1 MRDRR
6 NTVGGCAFEAQG
18 AQQMEVARP
27 SDGEAGQR
35 PRSRLQRMRSTIFGG
50 DGRDRTEERAQSSSR
65 RSTLVEAMW
74 RPQRSL
80 FNVLG
85 RRDDGARPHASED
98 DNRGY
103 GMVGSDDGE
112 SISTVRPIDRDREY
126 TPRESVEQWTN
137 YGSSLYSDNFTDTT
151 DSDTIRRQYLG
162 GPARRLSNGT
172 ASTVDMSVGLRAR
185 TLRRTSEFW
194 RRSVGNLR
202 QTAFLDSLRDVE
214 TPGQTANEAFALLNG
229 GVEVSTAVAAQE
241 PSVAEMEA
249 SRRSRT
255 VRGLS
260 SASTAAPGRF
270 SVAESDVAVAK
281 RRNKLSALSMSNL
294 LSKIGLRGTDR
305 PAAAVEDDEAI
316 SPKTAVP
323 KSTARVGRAEAFSRE
338 YRALVDVHAAAYGIY
353 ENSVLGDGDSARPS
367 DTGTRNDS
375 AAAKASAEVT
385 HKATGSAGPATASKT
400 AAARDPAVEAEIAH
414 LERMLQAK
422 PDMAST
428 RSRSSTLECEL
439 AFDPQWRPDD
449 PRGYSRRHHLSRLF
463 GSEPVDPWE
472 LNHLMPSPP
481 RPCVEHTDSKIS
493 ASRAH
498 SFRDP
503 VTSTYWPPT
512 IPSASVLQGHPSHTS
527 QVTLAQPTLT
537 LADHIQTMP
546 TCLPLTALFTH
557 IRTAYQA
564 RKNDAKQHR
573 AAIHAQRDR
582 ERRTVGLLEIA
593 LRSQQGSIDS
603 LTAADPG
610 VFFKIQADTGGRWL
624 AQTPERGR
632 GGSVGGKQ
640 RGETG
645 RGE

>member
-6 NTVGGCAFEAQG
+6 NTVGGCASEACGGHQT
-18 AQQMEVARP
+18 EVPRP
-27 SDGEAGQR
+27 SGGEVGQR
-35 PRSRLQRMRSTIFGG
+35 PQSRLQRMRSTIFGG
-50 DGRDRTEERAQSSSR
+50 DSKDRTEERAQSSSR
-65 RSTLVEAMW
+65 RSTLVGAVL
-74 RPQRSL
+74 RPRRSL
-80 FNVLG
+80 LNVLG
-85 RRDDGARPHASED
+85 RRDDAARPHVSEN

-103 GMVGSDDGE
+103 GVVGSDDGE
-112 SISTVRPIDRDREY
+112 SVSTFRPIHRDREY

-151 DSDTIRRQYLG
+151 DSDTIRGQYLG
-162 GPARRLSNGT
+162 DPARRRSNDT
-172 ASTVDMSVGLRAR
+172 ASMVNMNVGLRVR

-214 TPGQTANEAFALLNG
+214 TPGQTADEAFALLNG
-229 GVEVSTAVAAQE
+229 GVGAPPAAAAE
-241 PSVAEMEA
+241 ESGVVEMEV
-249 SRRSRT
+249 SRRSGT
-255 VRGLS
+255 AGGLS
-260 SASTAAPGRF
+260 SASTAASGRR
-270 SVAESDVAVAK
+270 SVVESDVAVAK
-281 RRNKLSALSMSNL
+281 RRNKLSALGMNNL
-294 LSKIGLRGTDR
+294 LSKIGLRGTNR
-305 PAAAVEDDEAI
+305 PGAAVEDDEAI
-316 SPKTAVP
+316 SPKTAVR
-323 KSTARVGRAEAFSRE
+323 KSHAGIGRADAFSRE

-353 ENSVLGDGDSARPS
+353 ENSVLGDGASARPS

-385 HKATGSAGPATASKT
+385 QNTTAV
-400 AAARDPAVEAEIAH
+400 RDPAVEAEIAH

-449 PRGYSRRHHLSRLF
+449 PREYSRRHHLSRLF

-472 LNHLMPSPP
+472 LVTTKKPS
-481 RPCVEHTDSKIS
+481 EES
-493 ASRAH
+493 
-498 SFRDP
+498 
-503 VTSTYWPPT
+503 
-512 IPSASVLQGHPSHTS
+512 
-527 QVTLAQPTLT
+527 LAGGALT
-537 LADHIQTMP
+537 EHIQTMP
-546 TCLPLTALFTH
+546 TCLPLTALMTH

-564 RKNDAKQHR
+564 RQHDAKQHR

-610 VFFKIQADTGGRWL
+610 VFFTRQAETVRPWR
-624 AQTPERGR
+624 ARGKGKVR
-632 GGSVGGKQ
+632 EGWAGGKQ
-640 RGETG
+640 RGDDG
-645 RGE
+645 HGV

>member
-6 NTVGGCAFEAQG
+6 NTVGGCASEARG
-18 AQQMEVARP
+18 AHQMEMPRP
-27 SDGEAGQR
+27 SGGGAGQR

-65 RSTLVEAMW
+65 RSTLVEAMF

-85 RRDDGARPHASED
+85 RRDDTARPNAREGD
-98 DNRGY
+98 DRGY
-103 GMVGSDDGE
+103 GMVGSDDGQ
-112 SISTVRPIDRDREY
+112 SISTVRPVHRDREY

-162 GPARRLSNGT
+162 GSVRRLSTGT
-172 ASTVDMSVGLRAR
+172 ASTVDVSVGLRAR

-260 SASTAAPGRF
+260 SASIAAPGRF
-270 SVAESDVAVAK
+270 SVVESDVAVAK

-449 PRGYSRRHHLSRLF
+449 PREYSRRHHLSRLF
-463 GSEPVDPWE
+463 GSDPVDPWE

-481 RPCVEHTDSKIS
+481 RPCVERTDSKIS

-503 VTSTYWPPT
+503 VTSTYWPAT